1 MDELYFEKSKS
12 TYESALHNIG
22 QKKKNLLFSFLL
34 DKYNFALLRAI
45 KLFQKNNQKD
55 ANC

>member
-22 QKKKNLLFSFLL
+22 QKKRFTFQFSP
-34 DKYNFALLRAI
+34 R
-45 KLFQKNNQKD
+45 
-55 ANC
+55 